1 MIVCFTV
8 FGLTRLGLQSCI
20 GELYPALHADSRQV
34 ALATDVWR
42 ARCAWEALADAVTTP
57 ALHGKLRVVH
67 NDPSNSVAN
76 VGINVRSGTIRI
88 SSRTLVRETI

>member
-8 FGLTRLGLQSCI
+8 FGLARLGLQSCI

-57 ALHGKLRVVH
+57 AFDGKLRVVH
-67 NDPSNSVAN
+67 DDP
-76 VGINVRSGTIRI
+76 VRQCRKHWDQRSIRYNPYQF
-88 SSRTLVRETI
+88 